1 MSSLQASL
9 GFQDLSKAQILV
21 ESLEV
26 TIAAWFVMLP
36 PDKRGLIMKS
46 GSESCLVDQL
56 MFQAHMMMYT

>member
-36 PDKRGLIMKS
+36 PDKRGLVMKS
-46 GSESCLVDQL
+46 GSCLVDQL